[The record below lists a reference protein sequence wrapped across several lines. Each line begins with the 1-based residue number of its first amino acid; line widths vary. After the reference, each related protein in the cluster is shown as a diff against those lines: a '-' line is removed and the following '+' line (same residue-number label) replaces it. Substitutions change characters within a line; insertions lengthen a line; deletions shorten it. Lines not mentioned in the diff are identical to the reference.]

1 MARANALGRIVDM
14 ASKKNRSGK
23 SNRRSPKPPPSRR
36 GRLNARF
43 ASIGA
48 WFAAHRWHA
57 IVVGLL
63 LLFFGSL
70 VGGYWTAGW
79 LEGRDGERL
88 ARETIEDM
96 KRGPSP
102 SSGAE
107 PDAKYARIEDIPGL
121 PRYTEVEPGKPRPT
135 LEEKPRPRSKP
146 EQVASMAISS
156 DQAWR
161 RNAVPFRDLNA
172 RPLVA
177 IVIDDVG
184 LDRPRS
190 KRAWELPGPLTM
202 SFLPYAKDL
211 RDQARAARGRGH
223 ELMLHLPMEPTGRN
237 DPGPGALLVSM
248 TDTEIRQRTTAAL
261 DSFEGFAGIID
272 DMGVDRKRSAAISAL
287 PGPLTLSYLTYAD
300 DLAGQTKAARAHGH
314 ELMLHLPM
322 EPINGK
328 LDPGPNAL
336 TTGLSGAELERR
348 IDWSLDRFSGYVGV
362 NNHMGSRFT
371 AFRPGMETVMRQLK
385 PRGLMFLDS
394 KTTKES
400 VGEQVAQDQ
409 AVPAIVRHIF
419 LDDDESIDAVRR
431 RLAEAEA
438 VARRQGFVVAIGHP
452 HEATLQALSEWLPT
466 VQGKG
471 LALAPATAVLRKRN
485 GWD

>member
-1 MARANALGRIVDM
+1 MR
-14 ASKKNRSGK
+14 
-23 SNRRSPKPPPSRR
+23 
-36 GRLNARF
+36 
-43 ASIGA
+43 
-48 WFAAHRWHA
+48 AHRWSA
-57 IVVGLL
+57 ISIGLV
-63 LLFFGSL
+63 LLFCGSL
-70 VGGYWTAGW
+70 VGGYLAAGW
-79 LEGRDGERL
+79 LEAIDRERL

-96 KRGPSP
+96 KRGNT
-102 SSGAE
+102 AE

-121 PRYTEVEPGKPRPT
+121 PKYTEVEPGNPRPT
-135 LEEKPRPRSKP
+135 LEEKPRPSNKST
-146 EQVASMAISS
+146 QLAAAAATASS

-172 RPLVA
+172 RPLIA

-190 KRAWELPGPLTM
+190 RRAWELPGPLTM

-211 RDQARAARGRGH
+211 RDQSRAARARGH

-248 TDTEIRQRTTAAL
+248 SDAEIRQRTTSAL
-261 DSFEGFAGIID
+261 DSFEGFA
-272 DMGVDRKRSAAISAL
+272 
-287 PGPLTLSYLTYAD
+287 
-300 DLAGQTKAARAHGH
+300 
-314 ELMLHLPM
+314 
-322 EPINGK
+322 
-328 LDPGPNAL
+328 
-336 TTGLSGAELERR
+336 
-348 IDWSLDRFSGYVGV
+348 GV

-371 AFRPGMETVMRQLK
+371 AFRPGMETVMRQLR

-394 KTTKES
+394 RTTRES
-400 VGEQVAQDQ
+400 VGDQTAQEVG
-409 AVPAIVRHIF
+409 VPVIVRHVF
-419 LDDDESIDAVRR
+419 LDDDESIEAVRR
-431 RLAEAEA
+431 KLADAEA

-452 HEATLQALSEWLPT
+452 HETTLQALSEWLPT

>member
-1 MARANALGRIVDM
+1 M

-23 SNRRSPKPPPSRR
+23 SNRRSPKPPPSRLE
-36 GRLNARF
+36 RLRARF
-43 ASIGA
+43 GSVGA
-48 WFAAHRWHA
+48 WIDAHRWHS

-70 VGGYWTAGW
+70 VGGYLGAGW
-79 LEGRDGERL
+79 LEKVDRDRL

-96 KRGPSP
+96 KRGTP
-102 SSGAE
+102 AE

-121 PRYTEVEPGKPRPT
+121 PKYTEVEPGKPRPT
-135 LEEKPRPRSKP
+135 LEEKPRPADKP
-146 EQVASMAISS
+146 AQLAAAISS

-161 RNAVPFRDLNA
+161 RNAVPFRDLNT
-172 RPLVA
+172 RPLIA

-190 KRAWELPGPLTM
+190 KRAWELPSPLTM

-248 TDTEIRQRTTAAL
+248 TDTEIRQRTATAL
-261 DSFEGFAGIID
+261 DSFEGFA
-272 DMGVDRKRSAAISAL
+272 
-287 PGPLTLSYLTYAD
+287 
-300 DLAGQTKAARAHGH
+300 
-314 ELMLHLPM
+314 
-322 EPINGK
+322 
-328 LDPGPNAL
+328 
-336 TTGLSGAELERR
+336 
-348 IDWSLDRFSGYVGV
+348 GV

-371 AFRPGMETVMRQLK
+371 AFRPGMETVLRQLK

-394 KTTKES
+394 RTTKDS
-400 VGEQVAQDQ
+400 VGDQTAQELG
-409 AVPAIVRHIF
+409 VPGIVRHVF
-419 LDDDESIDAVRR
+419 LDDDESLDAVRR
-431 RLAEAEA
+431 KLADAEA

-452 HEATLQALSEWLPT
+452 HEATLQALAEWLPT

-485 GWD
+485 GWE